1 MRIRIASY
9 QVSYL
14 IVDEADND
22 MDMEKVLHSTH
33 HRYHFHLLTFY
44 IGNRGPLAI
53 TKTSD
58 SSWFFLKNMTKHEI

>member
-1 MRIRIASY
+1 MRSS

-58 SSWFFLKNMTKHEI
+58 SSWFFLNNMTKHEI